1 MERPRAIWDDRAVS
15 LSRQVRRASLTG
27 LLAVA
32 SVALVNLALL
42 GYLAAVVNP
51 AIDKVGTGA
60 RAERTKHMAM
70 IDQETGL
77 RAYLITGDR
86 AMLDVYFV
94 ARQDLAGRLAT
105 ARDAFEDEAELP
117 ALLDEQEERIRRWTT
132 EWAQPAMARGATF
145 SRSAV
150 DAERR
155 QFVRDGQ
162 TLFDDYRDAYQEV
175 QETAD
180 ARRAALDRHRQGV
193 IQVALV
199 AEVLLLIGGVLVMTV
214 QRRRLVRSVVAPVD
228 QLLSQIHTLG
238 RGDLTARNQVVTPRE
253 LSTIGEG
260 LDEMADALVTAR
272 EDTHRHEAQLI
283 EARRTAED
291 ANAAKS
297 AFLATMSHEIRTP
310 MNAVIGMSELL
321 LDTDLAPDQ
330 REYAETVRTSGST
343 LLAIINDVLDFSKIE
358 AGELE
363 LEHHPFVL
371 RECVESCLDLVAAHA
386 SVKGLDLVAH
396 IDPAVPPVVVGDV
409 TRLRQVL
416 ANLVGNAVKF
426 TATGEVLVSVT
437 PAPAE
442 ATAHGTG
449 ADSEQ
454 TTLSFAVCDTGV
466 GIPADRM
473 DRLFRSFSQVDS
485 STTRVHGG
493 TGLGLA
499 ISQRL
504 VEAMGGR
511 IDVASEVGVGS
522 TFTVVVPL
530 ERGEEQEDRVRV
542 APAELPGRRVL
553 VVDDNATNRR
563 ILRAQLESW
572 GMHVVDE
579 ESPVEALVAAAEQVP
594 DLAILDMHMP
604 DLDGVALATGLRA
617 TTGWADVPL
626 VLLTSLGDRIPGAAD
641 LGLVHLTKPV
651 KAAALRSTLARAL
664 GAHDAETQPS
674 EDEPIGPLRVL
685 LAEDNP
691 VNQRVAS
698 LMLERLGQRP
708 VVVANGQEALDAVRA
723 APYDLVLMDVQMP
736 VMDGHEA
743 TRRIRAE
750 LAPEEQPR
758 IVALSA
764 NALVE
769 QREDSL
775 VAGMDA
781 HLSKPV
787 RSEELAAELRRTPWR
802 SGPAPERAPL
812 ATQPAAAD
820 APSPVAPAAPEPPEE
835 ALLAAVDPMVM
846 EALLRHLGDSG
857 PTLAESLVAAWRT
870 DAAQQVKT
878 LHRAAA
884 EDDRAAATAVAHSL
898 KSASAAVGAVRL
910 AAACAELERDLAD
923 GAPVDLCAA
932 ADRVAAE
939 VDAARVAFSR

>member
-1 MERPRAIWDDRAVS
+1 MS

-32 SVALVNLALL
+32 GVALVNLLLL

-51 AIDKVGTGA
+51 AIDRVGTGA

-86 AMLDVYFV
+86 SMLDVYFL
-94 ARQDLAGRLAT
+94 ARQDIAGPLAT
-105 ARDAFEDEAELP
+105 AREAFEDEPGLP
-117 ALLDEQEERIRRWTT
+117 ALLDEQEERIRRWAT

-145 SRSAV
+145 SSSAV

-175 QETAD
+175 QDAAD
-180 ARRAALDRHRQGV
+180 ARRASLDDHRQAV

-199 AEVLLLIGGVLVMTV
+199 VEVLLLVGGVLAMTV
-214 QRRRLVRSVVAPVD
+214 QRRRLVRSVVTPVD
-228 QLLSQIHTLG
+228 QLLTQIHTLG
-238 RGDLTARNQVVTPRE
+238 RGDLTARNEVAAPRE
-253 LSTIGEG
+253 LSAIGEG
-260 LDEMADALVTAR
+260 LDEMAGALRAAR
-272 EDTHRHEAQLI
+272 EDTLRHEDELI
-283 EARRTAED
+283 AARRTAED

-321 LDTDLAPDQ
+321 LDTDLAADQ
-330 REYAETVRTSGST
+330 REYAETVRNSGST

-363 LEHHPFVL
+363 LDHHPFVL
-371 RECVESCLDLVAAHA
+371 RDCVESCLDLVAAQA
-386 SVKGLDLVAH
+386 SAKGLDLVAH

-426 TATGEVLVSVT
+426 TAAGEVLVSV
-437 PAPAE
+437 APA
-442 ATAHGTG
+442 TG
-449 ADSEQ
+449 PGSGSGSCVIA
-454 TTLSFAVCDTGV
+454 FAVCDTGD

-485 STTRVHGG
+485 STTRVYGG

-504 VEAMGGR
+504 VDAMGGR
-511 IDVASEVGVGS
+511 IDVTSEVGVGS

-530 ERGEEQEDRVRV
+530 ELGEEQEDQVRV
-542 APAELPGRRVL
+542 APAELPGRRAL

-579 ESPVEALVAAAEQVP
+579 ESPVEALVAAAERVP
-594 DLAILDMHMP
+594 DVAILDMHMP

-617 TTGWADVPL
+617 TAGWEDVPL
-626 VLLTSLGDRIPGAAD
+626 VLLTSLGDRIPGAAE

-651 KAAALRSTLARAL
+651 KAVALRSTVARSL
-664 GAHDAETQPS
+664 GARISEAERP
-674 EDEPIGPLRVL
+674 EHEPIGRLRVL

-691 VNQRVAS
+691 VNQRVAG

-708 VVVANGQEALDAVRA
+708 VIVANGQEALVAVRT

-750 LAPEEQPR
+750 LPPEDQPR

-775 VAGMDA
+775 AAGMDA
-781 HLSKPV
+781 HLAKPV
-787 RSEELAAELRRTPWR
+787 RSDELAEELRRTPR
-802 SGPAPERAPL
+802 RGGPAPERPEEPAP
-812 ATQPAAAD
+812 TAAA
-820 APSPVAPAAPEPPEE
+820 AAVPTEA
-835 ALLAAVDPMVM
+835 ALLAAVDPMVL
-846 EALLRHLGDSG
+846 ETLLRHLGDSG
-857 PTLAESLVAAWRT
+857 PALAESLVSAWRT
-870 DAAQQVKT
+870 DAEQQVEV
-878 LHRAAA
+878 LCRAAA
-884 EDDRAAATAVAHSL
+884 DEDRAGAAAVAHSL

-923 GAPVDLCAA
+923 GAPVDLRRA

-939 VDAARVAFSR
+939 VDAARVAFTR

>member
-1 MERPRAIWDDRAVS
+1 M
-15 LSRQVRRASLTG
+15 
-27 LLAVA
+27 
-32 SVALVNLALL
+32 
-42 GYLAAVVNP
+42 
-51 AIDKVGTGA
+51 
-60 RAERTKHMAM
+60 
-70 IDQETGL
+70 
-77 RAYLITGDR
+77 
-86 AMLDVYFV
+86 
-94 ARQDLAGRLAT
+94 
-105 ARDAFEDEAELP
+105 
-117 ALLDEQEERIRRWTT
+117 
-132 EWAQPAMARGATF
+132 
-145 SRSAV
+145 
-150 DAERR
+150 
-155 QFVRDGQ
+155 
-162 TLFDDYRDAYQEV
+162 
-175 QETAD
+175 
-180 ARRAALDRHRQGV
+180 
-193 IQVALV
+193 
-199 AEVLLLIGGVLVMTV
+199 
-214 QRRRLVRSVVAPVD
+214 
-228 QLLSQIHTLG
+228 
-238 RGDLTARNQVVTPRE
+238 
-253 LSTIGEG
+253 
-260 LDEMADALVTAR
+260 
-272 EDTHRHEAQLI
+272 
-283 EARRTAED
+283 
-291 ANAAKS
+291 
-297 AFLATMSHEIRTP
+297 
-310 MNAVIGMSELL
+310 
-321 LDTDLAPDQ
+321 
-330 REYAETVRTSGST
+330 
-343 LLAIINDVLDFSKIE
+343 
-358 AGELE
+358 
-363 LEHHPFVL
+363 
-371 RECVESCLDLVAAHA
+371 
-386 SVKGLDLVAH
+386 
-396 IDPAVPPVVVGDV
+396 
-409 TRLRQVL
+409 
-416 ANLVGNAVKF
+416 
-426 TATGEVLVSVT
+426 
-437 PAPAE
+437 
-442 ATAHGTG
+442 
-449 ADSEQ
+449 
-454 TTLSFAVCDTGV
+454 
-466 GIPADRM
+466 
-473 DRLFRSFSQVDS
+473 
-485 STTRVHGG
+485 
-493 TGLGLA
+493 
-499 ISQRL
+499 
-504 VEAMGGR
+504 
-511 IDVASEVGVGS
+511 
-522 TFTVVVPL
+522 VVPL
-530 ERGEEQEDRVRV
+530 ESGEEQEDRVRV

-604 DLDGVALATGLRA
+604 DLDGVALAAGLRA

-787 RSEELAAELRRTPWR
+787 RSEELAAELRRTPRR

-820 APSPVAPAAPEPPEE
+820 APRSAAPAAPEPPAAPEAPEE

-857 PTLAESLVAAWRT
+857 PALAESLVAAWRT

>member
-1 MERPRAIWDDRAVS
+1 VS

-51 AIDKVGTGA
+51 AIDRVGTGA

-86 AMLDVYFV
+86 SMLDVYFL
-94 ARQDLAGRLAT
+94 ARQDLSGRLAT
-105 ARDAFEDEAELP
+105 ARDAFEGEPELP

-145 SRSAV
+145 SSSAV

-175 QETAD
+175 QEAAD
-180 ARRAALDRHRQGV
+180 ARRASLDDHRQAV

-199 AEVLLLIGGVLVMTV
+199 AEVLLLVGGVLAMVV

-228 QLLSQIHTLG
+228 QLLTQIHTLG
-238 RGDLTARNQVVTPRE
+238 RGDLTARNEVAGPRE
-253 LSTIGEG
+253 LSAIGEG
-260 LDEMADALVTAR
+260 LDEMAGALSAAR
-272 EDTHRHEAQLI
+272 EDTQRHEAELI
-283 EARRTAED
+283 AARRTAEE

-321 LDTDLAPDQ
+321 LDTDLAEDQ
-330 REYAETVRTSGST
+330 REYAETVRNSGST
-343 LLAIINDVLDFSKIE
+343 LLTIINDVLDYSKIE

-363 LEHHPFVL
+363 LEQHPFVL
-371 RECVESCLDLVAAHA
+371 RDCVESCLDLVAAQA
-386 SVKGLDLVAH
+386 SAKGLDLVAH

-426 TATGEVLVSVT
+426 TAAGEVLLSV
-437 PAPAE
+437 APV
-442 ATAHGTG
+442 ATGDAGDAG
-449 ADSEQ
+449 LDASGSEDPL
-454 TTLSFAVCDTGV
+454 TTLAFSVRDTGE

-504 VEAMGGR
+504 VDAMGGR
-511 IDVASEVGVGS
+511 IDVTSEVGVGS
-522 TFTVVVPL
+522 TFTVAVTL
-530 ERGEEQEDRVRV
+530 TRGEEQEDQVRV
-542 APAELPGRRVL
+542 APAELPGRRAL

-572 GMHVVDE
+572 GMRVVDH
-579 ESPVEALVAAAEQVP
+579 ESPVDALVAAAEWVP
-594 DLAILDMHMP
+594 DVAILDMHMP

-617 TTGWADVPL
+617 TAGWSDVPL
-626 VLLTSLGDRIPGAAD
+626 VLLTSLGERVPGATE

-651 KAAALRSTLARAL
+651 KAAALRSTVARSLGARA
-664 GAHDAETQPS
+664 AES
-674 EDEPIGPLRVL
+674 ERPEHEPIGRLRVL

-691 VNQRVAS
+691 VNQRVAG
-698 LMLERLGQRP
+698 LMLDRLGQRP
-708 VVVANGQEALDAVRA
+708 VIVANGQEALDAVRA

-750 LAPEEQPR
+750 LPPEEQPR

-769 QREDSL
+769 QREESL
-775 VAGMDA
+775 VAGMDG

-787 RSEELAAELRRTPWR
+787 RSEDLAEELRRTPR
-802 SGPAPERAPL
+802 RGDPTAPREEQPAPTFDGPTEA
-812 ATQPAAAD
+812 
-820 APSPVAPAAPEPPEE
+820 
-835 ALLAAVDPMVM
+835 ALLAAVDPMVL
-846 EALLRHLGDSG
+846 EALLQHLGDSG
-857 PTLAESLVAAWRT
+857 PALAESLVAAWRT
-870 DAAQQVKT
+870 DAEQQVAT
-878 LHRAAA
+878 LLRAAT
-884 EDDRAAATAVAHSL
+884 EDDRAQAAAVAHSL

-910 AAACAELERDLAD
+910 AAACAELERDLGD
-923 GAPVDLCAA
+923 GAPVNLRRA
-932 ADRVAAE
+932 ADRVCAE

>member
-1 MERPRAIWDDRAVS
+1 
-15 LSRQVRRASLTG
+15 
-27 LLAVA
+27 
-32 SVALVNLALL
+32 
-42 GYLAAVVNP
+42 
-51 AIDKVGTGA
+51 
-60 RAERTKHMAM
+60 M

-86 AMLDVYFV
+86 EMLDVYFLARQELAARLVV
-94 ARQDLAGRLAT
+94 ARESFEGEPDLLA
-105 ARDAFEDEAELP
+105 LV
-117 ALLDEQEERIRRWTT
+117 DEQEERISRWTT
-132 EWAQPAMARGATF
+132 EWAQPALARGATF
-145 SRSAV
+145 SSSAV

-162 TLFDDYRDAYQEV
+162 VLFDDYRDAYQRV
-175 QETAD
+175 QDAAD
-180 ARRAALDRHRQGV
+180 ARREGLEGRRQGV
-193 IQVALV
+193 IQAALL
-199 AEVLLLIGGVLVMTV
+199 AQVLLLIGGVLTMSV
-214 QRRRLVRSVVAPVD
+214 QRRRLVRSVVEPVG
-228 QLLSQIHTLG
+228 LLLTQIRTLG
-238 RGDLTARNQVVTPRE
+238 RGDLTARNQVRRPEE
-253 LSTIGEG
+253 LSAIGAG
-260 LDEMADALVTAR
+260 LDEMTAALAHAR
-272 EDTHRHEAQLI
+272 EGTRRHEEQLVA
-283 EARRTAED
+283 ARRTAEE

-321 LDTDLAPDQ
+321 LDTDLAADQ
-330 REYAETVRTSGST
+330 REYAETVRNSGAT

-371 RECVESCLDLVAAHA
+371 RDCVESCLDLVAAQA
-386 SVKGLDLVAH
+386 SAKGLDLVAH

-426 TATGEVLVSVT
+426 TATGEVLVSV
-437 PAPAE
+437 APVA
-442 ATAHGTG
+442 AGDRLDTADAAG
-449 ADSEQ
+449 AASDGSDARAPR
-454 TTLSFAVCDTGV
+454 TTLSFAVRDTGE

-504 VEAMGGR
+504 VAAMGGR
-511 IDVASEVGVGS
+511 IDVASEAGVGS

-530 ERGEEQEDRVRV
+530 TCGGEPEDLQDTARV
-542 APAELPGRRVL
+542 APAELPGRRAL

-572 GMHVVDE
+572 GMEVVDE
-579 ESPVEALVAAAEQVP
+579 ESPVDALVAAAEWVP
-594 DLAILDMHMP
+594 DVAILDMHMP

-617 TTGWADVPL
+617 TAGWADVPL
-626 VLLTSLGDRIPGAAD
+626 VLLTSLGERIPGAAE

-651 KAAALRSTLARAL
+651 KAAALRGTVARTL
-664 GAHDAETQPS
+664 GARTAEAERP
-674 EDEPIGPLRVL
+674 EHEPIGRLRVL

-708 VVVANGQEALDAVRA
+708 VVVANGQEALDAVRDA
-723 APYDLVLMDVQMP
+723 PETAPYDLVLMDVQMP
-736 VMDGHEA
+736 VMDGLEA

-750 LAPEEQPR
+750 LPPERQPR

-769 QREDSL
+769 QREESL
-775 VAGMDA
+775 VAGMDE

-787 RSEELAAELRRTPWR
+787 RSEEIAAALRRTPR
-802 SGPAPERAPL
+802 RGAPAPEREPDETAEAP
-812 ATQPAAAD
+812 APAG
-820 APSPVAPAAPEPPEE
+820 PSPAGGP
-835 ALLAAVDPMVM
+835 LAVDPTVL

-857 PTLAESLVAAWRT
+857 PALGRSLVAAWRS
-870 DAAQQVKT
+870 DAEHQVET
-878 LHRAAA
+878 LQRAAK
-884 EDDRAAATAVAHSL
+884 EEDRAAAAAVAHSL

-910 AAACAELERDLAD
+910 AAACAELERDLGD
-923 GAPVDLCAA
+923 GAPVDLAAA
-932 ADRVAAE
+932 ADQVATE
-939 VDAARVAFSR
+939 VATARAAFSR